1 MPPQDLAT
9 ITTFTLAG
17 ITSALFV
24 TAGALLL
31 GTCFTIAP
39 SQVRKLRTR
48 VFKSLMASAVTGA
61 AAIVISATF

>member
-1 MPPQDLAT
+1 MPPQHLAT
-9 ITTFTLAG
+9 ITAFTLAG
-17 ITSALFV
+17 ITGALLV

-39 SQVRKLRTR
+39 RDIHKLRTR
-48 VFKSLMASAVTGA
+48 ALKSLLAATTTGS

>member
-9 ITTFTLAG
+9 ITAFTLAG
-17 ITSALFV
+17 ITGALLV

-39 SQVRKLRTR
+39 RDIHKLRTKAL
-48 VFKSLMASAVTGA
+48 KSLLAAATTGA
-61 AAIVISATF
+61 AAIAISATF